1 MHIVFSAHRIRAVIL
16 AFVTLAAMAGCGKDG
31 GSGLTDPPPSDDPPP
46 ADPEPSGWTG
56 PDPVGHAIYAV
67 DLGNNFLVFGSESF
81 DVLTAKMRITGLP
94 ILRRIIGIT
103 VRPSDGKLYGVGNDS
118 RVYSID
124 PYTAVA
130 TPIGSEPFS
139 PKIAS
144 MFDIHFAMS
153 LEPNGERVRLIA
165 AESGANWSI
174 SLADGTATSGETSH
188 YAGGTELDG
197 QTPRLLGMFY
207 APPADRT
214 DPALCQNL
222 AYAIDADEAI
232 MIAACDP
239 ATGEWWPTV
248 SDSQTSSTSSAARGM
263 LPSSSYAGEPTWLK
277 DLKDQLA
284 RCGEALPSPGVDPNN
299 PDAPAEPRPPEGG
312 PWFPRTPPTRTYLFL
327 VRLGKNSIAE
337 AAGLTP
343 GVIVEPKGDIA
354 SDEPIQTAQ
363 WAGHGIS
370 HPPAPKL
377 RLDPGAEVEMSA
389 AESQQPQPSAPPVP
403 EEDPRARCM

>member
-1 MHIVFSAHRIRAVIL
+1 MYIAFSHRGIRAVVL
-16 AFVTLAAMAGCGKDG
+16 ALVTLAATAGCGKDG
-31 GSGLTDPPPSDDPPP
+31 GGGLTDPPPSDEPPP

-56 PDPVGHAIYAV
+56 PAPVGHAIYAV

-94 ILRRIIGIT
+94 ILKRIIGIT
-103 VRPSDGKLYGVGNDS
+103 VRPSDDKLYGVGNDS
-118 RVYSID
+118 RVYTID

-130 TPIGSEPFS
+130 TPISSGPFS
-139 PKIAS
+139 PKIAE

-153 LEPNGERVRLIA
+153 LEPNGERVRLMA

-174 SLADGTATSGETSH
+174 SLDDGTATSGESSH
-188 YAGGTELDG
+188 YAGGTPLEG

-214 DPALCQNL
+214 DPNVCQNM

-232 MIAACDP
+232 LIAACDP

-248 SDSQTSSTSSAARGM
+248 SDSQASSTSSAALGTLHR
-263 LPSSSYAGEPTWLK
+263 SSYATEPTWLQ

-299 PDAPAEPRPPEGG
+299 PDAPAQPRPPEGG
-312 PWFPRTPPTRTYLFL
+312 PWFPRAPDTPFYLFL
-327 VRLGKNSIAE
+327 VRAGKNSVAE
-337 AAGLTP
+337 AAGMTP
-343 GVIVEPKGDIA
+343 GVIVQPKGEVA

-363 WAGHGIS
+363 WAGHGVS
-370 HPPAPKL
+370 HPPAPN
-377 RLDPGAEVEMSA
+377 
-389 AESQQPQPSAPPVP
+389 SQQGLREPDMSVAQTDSGAPC
-403 EEDPRARCM
+403 R

>member
-1 MHIVFSAHRIRAVIL
+1 MYIAFSHRGIRAVVL
-16 AFVTLAAMAGCGKDG
+16 ALVTLAATAGCGKDG
-31 GSGLTDPPPSDDPPP
+31 GGGLTDPPPSDEPPP

-56 PDPVGHAIYAV
+56 PAPVGHAIYAV

-94 ILRRIIGIT
+94 ILKRIIGIT
-103 VRPSDGKLYGVGNDS
+103 VRPSDDKLYGVGNDS
-118 RVYSID
+118 RVYTID

-130 TPIGSEPFS
+130 TPISSGPFS
-139 PKIAS
+139 PKIAE

-153 LEPNGERVRLIA
+153 LEPNGERVRLMA

-174 SLADGTATSGETSH
+174 SLDDGTATSGESSH
-188 YAGGTELDG
+188 YAGGTPLEG

-214 DPALCQNL
+214 DPNVCQNM

-248 SDSQTSSTSSAARGM
+248 SDSQASSTSSAALGTLHR
-263 LPSSSYAGEPTWLK
+263 SSYATEPTWLQ

-299 PDAPAEPRPPEGG
+299 PDAPAQPRPPEGG
-312 PWFPRTPPTRTYLFL
+312 PWFPRAPDTPFYLFL
-327 VRLGKNSIAE
+327 VRAGKNSVAE
-337 AAGLTP
+337 AAGMTP
-343 GVIVEPKGDIA
+343 GVIVQPKGDVA

-363 WAGHGIS
+363 WAGHGVS
-370 HPPAPKL
+370 HPPAPN
-377 RLDPGAEVEMSA
+377 
-389 AESQQPQPSAPPVP
+389 SQQGLREPDMSVAQTDSGAPC
-403 EEDPRARCM
+403 R

>member
-1 MHIVFSAHRIRAVIL
+1 MHIVFPGRRIRAVIL
-16 AFVTLAAMAGCGKDG
+16 AFVTLAAAAGCGKDG
-31 GSGLTDPPPSDDPPP
+31 GSGLTDPPPSDDPAP
-46 ADPEPSGWTG
+46 ADPAPSGWTG
-56 PDPVGHAIYAV
+56 PAPVGHAIYAV

-81 DVLTAKMRITGLP
+81 AVLTAKMRISGLP

-118 RVYSID
+118 RVYTID

-130 TPIGSEPFS
+130 TPVSSGPFS

-144 MFDIHFAMS
+144 MFDIHFAMD

-174 SLADGTATSGETSH
+174 SLDDGTANSGETSH
-188 YAGGTELDG
+188 YAAGTELEG
-197 QTPRLLGMFY
+197 GTPRLLGMFY
-207 APPADRT
+207 SPPADRA
-214 DPALCQNL
+214 DQNLCQNL

-232 MIAACDP
+232 MIASCDP
-239 ATGEWWPTV
+239 ASGKWWPTV
-248 SDSQTSSTSSAARGM
+248 SDSQASSTSSAAM
-263 LPSSSYAGEPTWLK
+263 KLPRASSAGEPTWLR

-299 PDAPAEPRPPEGG
+299 PDAPQEPRPPEGG
-312 PWFPRTPPTRTYLFL
+312 PWFPRTPSTHTYLFL
-327 VRLGKNSIAE
+327 VRLGRNSIAE

-354 SDEPIQTAQ
+354 ADLPIQTAQ

-377 RLDPGAEVEMSA
+377 RQDLRAEAEMSVA
-389 AESQQPQPSAPPVP
+389 GSQQPEPSTPPEP
-403 EEDPRARCM
+403 QGDPRARCM

>member
-1 MHIVFSAHRIRAVIL
+1 MYIAFSHRGIRAVVL
-16 AFVTLAAMAGCGKDG
+16 ALVTLAATAGCGKDG
-31 GSGLTDPPPSDDPPP
+31 GGGLTDPPPSDEPPP

-56 PDPVGHAIYAV
+56 PAPVGHAIYAV

-94 ILRRIIGIT
+94 ILKRIIGIT
-103 VRPSDGKLYGVGNDS
+103 VRPSDDKLYGVGNDS
-118 RVYSID
+118 RVYTID

-130 TPIGSEPFS
+130 TPISSGPFS
-139 PKIAS
+139 PKIAE

-153 LEPNGERVRLIA
+153 LEPNGERVRLMA

-174 SLADGTATSGETSH
+174 SLDDGTATSGESSH
-188 YAGGTELDG
+188 YAGGTPLEG

-214 DPALCQNL
+214 DPNVCQNM

-232 MIAACDP
+232 LIAACDP

-248 SDSQTSSTSSAARGM
+248 SDSQAPSTSSAALGTLHR
-263 LPSSSYAGEPTWLK
+263 SSYATEPTWLQ

-299 PDAPAEPRPPEGG
+299 PDAPAQPRPPEGG
-312 PWFPRTPPTRTYLFL
+312 PWFPRAPDTPFYLFL
-327 VRLGKNSIAE
+327 VRAGKNSVAE
-337 AAGLTP
+337 AAGMTP
-343 GVIVEPKGDIA
+343 GVIVQPKGEVA

-363 WAGHGIS
+363 WAGHGVS
-370 HPPAPKL
+370 HPPAPN
-377 RLDPGAEVEMSA
+377 
-389 AESQQPQPSAPPVP
+389 SQQGLREPDMSVAQTDSGAPC
-403 EEDPRARCM
+403 R

>member
-1 MHIVFSAHRIRAVIL
+1 MYIAFSHRGIRAVVL
-16 AFVTLAAMAGCGKDG
+16 ALVTLAATAGCGKDG
-31 GSGLTDPPPSDDPPP
+31 GGGLTDPPPSDEPPP

-56 PDPVGHAIYAV
+56 PAPVGHAIYAV

-94 ILRRIIGIT
+94 ILKRIIGIT
-103 VRPSDGKLYGVGNDS
+103 VRPSDDKLYGVGNDS
-118 RVYSID
+118 RVYTID

-130 TPIGSEPFS
+130 TPVSSGPFS
-139 PKIAS
+139 PKIAE

-153 LEPNGERVRLIA
+153 LEPNGERVRLMA

-174 SLADGTATSGETSH
+174 SLVDGTATVGEMSH
-188 YAGGTELDG
+188 YAAGTQLEG

-214 DPALCQNL
+214 DPNVCQNM

-232 MIAACDP
+232 LIAACDP

-248 SDSQTSSTSSAARGM
+248 SDSQASSTSSAALGTLHR
-263 LPSSSYAGEPTWLK
+263 SSYATEPTWLQ

-299 PDAPAEPRPPEGG
+299 PDAPAQPRPPEGG
-312 PWFPRTPPTRTYLFL
+312 PWFPRAPDTPFYLFL
-327 VRLGKNSIAE
+327 VRAGKNSVAE
-337 AAGLTP
+337 AAGMTP
-343 GVIVEPKGDIA
+343 GVIVQPKGDVA

-363 WAGHGIS
+363 WAGHGVS
-370 HPPAPKL
+370 HPPAPN
-377 RLDPGAEVEMSA
+377 
-389 AESQQPQPSAPPVP
+389 SQQGLREPDMSVAQTDSGAPC
-403 EEDPRARCM
+403 R

>member
-1 MHIVFSAHRIRAVIL
+1 MYIAFSHRGIRAVVL
-16 AFVTLAAMAGCGKDG
+16 ALVTLAATAGCGKDG
-31 GSGLTDPPPSDDPPP
+31 GGGLTDPPPSDEPPP

-56 PDPVGHAIYAV
+56 PAPVGHAIYAV

-94 ILRRIIGIT
+94 ILKRIIGIT
-103 VRPSDGKLYGVGNDS
+103 VRPSDDKLYGVGNDS
-118 RVYSID
+118 RVYTID

-130 TPIGSEPFS
+130 TPISSGPFS
-139 PKIAS
+139 PKIAE

-153 LEPNGERVRLIA
+153 LEPNGERVRLMA

-174 SLADGTATSGETSH
+174 SLDDGTATSGESSH
-188 YAGGTELDG
+188 YAGGTPLEG

-214 DPALCQNL
+214 DPNVCQNM

-248 SDSQTSSTSSAARGM
+248 SDSQASSTSSAALGTLHR
-263 LPSSSYAGEPTWLK
+263 SSYATEPTWLQ

-299 PDAPAEPRPPEGG
+299 PDAPAQPRPPEGG
-312 PWFPRTPPTRTYLFL
+312 PWFPRAPDTPFYLFL
-327 VRLGKNSIAE
+327 VRAGKNSVAE
-337 AAGLTP
+337 AAGMTP
-343 GVIVEPKGDIA
+343 GVIVQPKGEVA

-363 WAGHGIS
+363 WAGHGVS
-370 HPPAPKL
+370 HPPAPN
-377 RLDPGAEVEMSA
+377 
-389 AESQQPQPSAPPVP
+389 SQQGLREPDMSVAQTDSGAPC
-403 EEDPRARCM
+403 R

>member
-1 MHIVFSAHRIRAVIL
+1 MYIAFSHRGIRAVVL
-16 AFVTLAAMAGCGKDG
+16 ALVTLAATAGCGKDG
-31 GSGLTDPPPSDDPPP
+31 GGGLTDPPPSDEPPP

-56 PDPVGHAIYAV
+56 PAPVGHAIYAV

-94 ILRRIIGIT
+94 ILKRIIGIT
-103 VRPSDGKLYGVGNDS
+103 VRPSDDKLYGVGNDS
-118 RVYSID
+118 RVYTID

-130 TPIGSEPFS
+130 TPVSSGPFS
-139 PKIAS
+139 PKIAE

-153 LEPNGERVRLIA
+153 LEPNGERVRLMA

-174 SLADGTATSGETSH
+174 SLDDGTATSGESSH
-188 YAGGTELDG
+188 YAGGTPLEG

-214 DPALCQNL
+214 DPNVCQNM

-248 SDSQTSSTSSAARGM
+248 SDSQASSTSSAALGTLHR
-263 LPSSSYAGEPTWLK
+263 SSYATEPTWLQ

-299 PDAPAEPRPPEGG
+299 PDAPAQPRPPEGG
-312 PWFPRTPPTRTYLFL
+312 PWFPRAPDTPFYLFL
-327 VRLGKNSIAE
+327 VRAGKNSVAE
-337 AAGLTP
+337 AAGMTP
-343 GVIVEPKGDIA
+343 GVIVQPKGEVA

-363 WAGHGIS
+363 WAGHGVS
-370 HPPAPKL
+370 HPPAPN
-377 RLDPGAEVEMSA
+377 
-389 AESQQPQPSAPPVP
+389 SQQGLREPDMSVAQTDSGAPC
-403 EEDPRARCM
+403 R